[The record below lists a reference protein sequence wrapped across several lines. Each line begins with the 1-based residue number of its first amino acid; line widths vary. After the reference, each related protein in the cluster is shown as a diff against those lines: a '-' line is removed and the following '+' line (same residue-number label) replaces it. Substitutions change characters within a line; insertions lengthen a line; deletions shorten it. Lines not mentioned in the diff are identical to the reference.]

1 LDKEFA
7 VAKVPKMK
15 AGGPLPTWRP
25 GDPALTVGQV
35 AERLKPIAPDI
46 DNTISK
52 VRHWS
57 REGMIFPVAQA
68 GAGTGKHRLYA
79 ESVVYEAAILM
90 ATTSAGMNVAGS
102 RFLID
107 ALTIAK
113 FALPKWRKEKGPLYL
128 AAWRRSTGR
137 YTADVVEKHPLLKD
151 LRTHREEELKL
162 ADLMPADLM
171 IVIDLRELW
180 SQIEGE
186 P

>member
-1 LDKEFA
+1 

-35 AERLKPIAPDI
+35 AERLKAIAPDI
-46 DNTISK
+46 ENTISK

-68 GAGTGKHRLYA
+68 GEGTGKHRLYA

-90 ATTSAGMNVAGS
+90 ATTSAGMNVAGT

-107 ALTIAK
+107 ALTAAK
-113 FALPKWRKEKGPLYL
+113 FALTKWRKEKGPLYL
-128 AAWRRSTGR
+128 AAWRRSPGR
-137 YTADVVEKHPLLKD
+137 TIVDVVEEHPLLKD
-151 LRTHREEELKL
+151 LRTPREEELKL
-162 ADLMPADLM
+162 TDLMPADLM
-171 IVIDLRELW
+171 LVIDLRELW
-180 SQIEGE
+180 NRIEGS

>member
-1 LDKEFA
+1 

-35 AERLKPIAPDI
+35 AERLKSISPDI
-46 DNTISK
+46 ENTISK

-68 GAGTGKHRLYA
+68 GEGTGKHRLYA

-90 ATTSAGMNVAGS
+90 ATTSAGLNIAGS

-113 FALPKWRKEKGPLYL
+113 FALPKWRREKGPLYL
-128 AAWRRSTGR
+128 AAWRRTPGR
-137 YTADVVEKHPLLKD
+137 AIVDVTEEQPKLKD
-151 LRTHREEELKL
+151 LRTPREEELKL
-162 ADLMPADLM
+162 TPHMPAELL
-171 IVIDLRELW
+171 ITIDLAELW
-180 SQIEGE
+180 GRIEGS